1 MSNYSTSP
9 EVYNFSDG
17 NGWGGNGWGGIVP
30 GFIGGILGG
39 ALFGNGFGGW
49 NGNGN
54 NAAAAALGAQATA
67 NNNTDL
73 IMSAVGNIG
82 TQVAGLN
89 ASVNQMAI
97 QGATSPLQVS
107 GAIKDAQN
115 AMQQQFSQC
124 CCENRLANCEQ
135 TNTIVSAIKDQTVA
149 MNDQFCAI
157 KERELQQTI
166 DAKNDIIAQLRDQAM
181 QNANNVAFAN
191 LQAQIAALAAAVA
204 KIPTT

>member
-1 MSNYSTSP
+1 MTTTSP
-9 EVYNFSDG
+9 EVYNFG
-17 NGWGGNGWGGIVP
+17 NEGGNWGWGGIVP
-30 GFIGGILGG
+30 GFLGGILGG

-49 NGNGN
+49 GGNG
-54 NAAAAALGAQATA
+54 NAAAAASLGAQATA

-82 TQVAGLN
+82 TQVTGVSTSL
-89 ASVNQMAI
+89 NQMAI

-124 CCENRLANCEQ
+124 CCENRLATCEQ

-166 DAKNDIIAQLRDQAM
+166 DAKNDLINQLRDQAA
-181 QNANNVAFAN
+181 QNSVNTQFAT
-191 LQAQIAALAAAVA
+191 LQAQITALAAAVA

>member
-39 ALFGNGFGGW
+39 ALLGNGFGGW
-49 NGNGN
+49 NGN

>member
-1 MSNYSTSP
+1 MPNYSTSP